1 MGGAL
6 RALSSSNF
14 QRIPQFPRC
23 QKACPTEPKRSQ
35 MGANRPPR
43 NPKDSEVVQNIE
55 IYYNYNTVVI
65 LFYQVFRTFEHWM
78 VRNPEK
84 SRKNPTKSSQIL
96 KKTRKFTTIHEK
108 IMKKSLKTMKNH

>member
-1 MGGAL
+1 M
-6 RALSSSNF
+6 
-14 QRIPQFPRC
+14 
-23 QKACPTEPKRSQ
+23 E
-35 MGANRPPR
+35 ANRPPR

-78 VRNPEK
+78 VRNHEK

-96 KKTRKFTTIHEK
+96 KKPLK
-108 IMKKSLKTMKNH
+108 IVTNHDKSMQILPPGDTLRTMKNDENL